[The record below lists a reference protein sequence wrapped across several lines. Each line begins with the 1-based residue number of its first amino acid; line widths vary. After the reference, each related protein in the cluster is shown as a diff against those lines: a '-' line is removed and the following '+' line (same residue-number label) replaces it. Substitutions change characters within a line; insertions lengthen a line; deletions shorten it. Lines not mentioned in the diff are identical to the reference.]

1 MRGAVALTPSPA
13 PAGGEGSFV
22 REAGSGPPYGSPID
36 TLRLVATPEGC
47 EIPLRLAGPLC
58 RARAWLLDALIRIV
72 ILGLAVQGLA
82 FLGEFGGGLV
92 LVAMFA
98 IEWLY
103 PVLFEV
109 YGGGATPG
117 KRMSGLVVLHDDG
130 TPVGWPASV
139 VRNTVRFVD
148 FLPAFYATAF
158 VAMLIDPSSR
168 RLGDLAAGTVVVYS
182 GPGRTPAALPP
193 AAGQAPPPGLEAAEQ
208 RAIIEYARRADR
220 LTPERAEELALLAEP
235 LTAGLDGPAARR
247 RLLAHAAFLL
257 GRG

>member
-1 MRGAVALTPSPA
+1 
-13 PAGGEGSFV
+13 V
-22 REAGSGPPYGSPID
+22 REAGSGPLHGNSID

-58 RARAWLLDALIRIV
+58 RARAWLLDALIRVV
-72 ILGLAVQGLA
+72 IFGLALQALAFFGDFGSGLA
-82 FLGEFGGGLV
+82 LATL
-92 LVAMFA
+92 FA

-109 YGGGATPG
+109 HAGGATPG

-158 VAMLIDPSSR
+158 VAMLLDPASR

-182 GPGRTPAALPP
+182 VPARTPAALAPV
-193 AAGQAPPPGLEAAEQ
+193 AGQAPPPGLEPAEQ
-208 RAIIEYARRADR
+208 RAIVEYARRAER
-220 LTPERAEELALLAEP
+220 LTPERAEELARLAAP
-235 LTAGLDGPAARR
+235 LTAGLDGPAARK